1 MQKQGFLETA
11 LKYHAAGLRIIPFW
25 KKDGQTAFP
34 PGGWKQYLTSQTEE
48 DVRALF
54 VAPADGVALLCTGG
68 LEGVD
73 IDVKHDAAGT
83 IAEEYFAHV
92 KTFEGG
98 ENLLKKCLIQKTKS
112 AGYHIIYRAANVE
125 GNQKLAR
132 RKGTQEA
139 VIETRGPGGL
149 LFISPSPGY
158 QVERGDFLQI
168 PEITEEERDILILA
182 ARELDERAEAANGSP
197 APGAPV
203 LNTRQEESAGE
214 DLRPGD
220 DFNRQHD
227 VLDVLEGYGW
237 RVVKRHGGRE
247 YLNRPGNPD
256 QGKVNASI
264 VTTKTGERVFYPF
277 TTATAFNSERCY
289 SAFAVYAIEEH
300 GGRFDD
306 AARALRAKGY
316 GSTSQARSTTRA
328 ADEPGPAKLYGM
340 GESTPEALVLVQDR
354 ESAEAAKAAGLL
366 GVVAID
372 GAALT
377 SKQIAGAIAGG
388 AKRFTLCF
396 GNTPAALEAER
407 QTVEALLRY
416 QEAQEA
422 AFWVFVAQIPG
433 GSLAALLGDE
443 GGIDAARA
451 AMGEAKSAAT
461 YLAEF
466 FGNIRAPE
474 IARQHTGGRLDR
486 DILRPYFKEEI
497 TALWRLLPT
506 SETGYFE
513 HLLSDVLEGYFL
525 TWGEIKHDAQTLRER
540 EAEKRYRQEG
550 AKISETAAA
559 LFREGKQE
567 EAEETLRQIA
577 QARSRAGA
585 GKFAGLLDGQTEEAL
600 REHIRNAPQTLKT
613 SYKLEV
619 DGRRQAL
626 KLPAGGLSIFAARP
640 GHGKSRMLV
649 NLALDIC
656 QNHTGEVYYFTY
668 EESRE
673 RVTLKALNAHL
684 NSDFSGRLYNTNE
697 EALEGYFRGEEGA
710 IREEAGDFETNKTA
724 FFELIRERRL
734 NILFSEMRAESLAEA
749 IRYLHR
755 QRNISAVF
763 VDYIQLLNLENIGR
777 GINNRQEE
785 VKAIC
790 NQLKDVARETG
801 LPLILAAQFNRE
813 VKRAEALDLAA
824 LREAGDIEQ
833 TAALVVGM
841 WNRYQ
846 DLENPAAEMEVK
858 VLKNRGG
865 SPNGR
870 AVWGYDGN
878 RYKVYPDG
886 APTRSQATTSTSQ
899 GAGAT
904 YETAPF

>member
-1 MQKQGFLETA
+1 MKNYLDIA
-11 LKYHAAGLRIIPFW
+11 LQYHAAGLRIIPFW
-25 KKDGQTAFP
+25 KKEGQTAFP

-48 DVRALF
+48 ALRALF
-54 VAPADGVALLCTGG
+54 AAPADGVALLCTGG

-73 IDVKHDAAGT
+73 IDVKHDKAGT

-98 ENLLKKCLIQKTKS
+98 EALLQKCIIQKTKS

-125 GNQKLAR
+125 GNQKLTR
-132 RKGTQEA
+132 RKGSQEA

-182 ARELDERAEAANGSP
+182 ARELDEREEAANVSQ

-203 LNTRQEESAGE
+203 LNSSQESAGD

-247 YLNRPGNPD
+247 YLNRPGNPEPN
-256 QGKVNASI
+256 KVNASI

-316 GSTSQARSTTRA
+316 GSKRTSQATTREA
-328 ADEPGPAKLYGM
+328 AEPGPAKLYGM
-340 GESTPEALVLVQDR
+340 GESTPAALVLVQDR
-354 ESAEAAKAAGLL
+354 ESAQAAQAAGLL

-372 GAALT
+372 GPALT

-396 GNTPAALEAER
+396 GNTPAALDLTR

-416 QEAQEA
+416 QEAEEA

-433 GSLAALLGDE
+433 GSLAALLGDG
-443 GGIDAARA
+443 GGIEGAREA
-451 AMGEAKSAAT
+451 IAGAKSAAS
-461 YLAEF
+461 YFAEF
-466 FGNIRAPE
+466 FADVRAPE
-474 IARQHTGGRLDR
+474 IAREHTGGRLDR
-486 DILRPYFKEEI
+486 DILRPHFKEEI

-506 SETGYFE
+506 SETPYFE
-513 HLLSDVLEGYFL
+513 HLLNPVLEGYFL
-525 TWGEIKHDAQTLRER
+525 TWGEIKHDAKTLRER

-585 GKFAGLLDGQTEEAL
+585 GKFAGLLDSQTEEAL
-600 REHIRNAPQTLKT
+600 REHIRNAPPTLKT

-619 DGRRQAL
+619 DGRSQAL

-684 NSDFSGRLYNTNE
+684 NSDFSGWLYNTNE
-697 EALEGYFRGEEGA
+697 EALEGYFRGEAEA
-710 IREEAGDFETNKTA
+710 IRKEAKDFEKDKTA
-724 FFELIRERRL
+724 FFDLIRERRL

-755 QRNISAVF
+755 QRNVSAVF

-878 RYKVYPDG
+878 RYRVYPE
-886 APTRSQATTSTSQ
+886 ATTSTSQ
-899 GAGAT
+899 GAGGDDGQT
-904 YETAPF
+904 QTFKLKN

>member
-1 MQKQGFLETA
+1 MQKQNYLDTA
-11 LKYHAAGLRIIPFW
+11 LKYHAAGLRIIPFG

-48 DVRALF
+48 EVRALF
-54 VAPADGVALLCTGG
+54 AAPADGVALLCTGG

-73 IDVKHDAAGT
+73 IDVKHDPAGT

-98 ENLLKKCLIQKTKS
+98 EAILKKCLIQKTKS
-112 AGYHIIYRAANVE
+112 AGYHIIYRAGNVE

-132 RKGTQEA
+132 RKGSPEA

-158 QVERGDFLQI
+158 KVERGDFLQI

-203 LNTRQEESAGE
+203 LNNRQEESAGE

-227 VLDVLEGYGW
+227 VLEVLEGYGW
-237 RVVKRHGGRE
+237 RVVKKYGGRE
-247 YLNRPGNPD
+247 FLNRPGNPEPN
-256 QGKVNASI
+256 KVNASI
-264 VTTKTGERVFYPF
+264 VTTKTGERVFFPF

-289 SAFAVYAIEEH
+289 SPFAVYAIEEH

-316 GSTSQARSTTRA
+316 GSERASEATTRA

-416 QEAQEA
+416 QEAQEG

-525 TWGEIKHDAQTLRER
+525 TWGEIKHDAQTLREI
-540 EAEKRYRQEG
+540 EAEKRYRQTA
-550 AKISETAAA
+550 AKISEAAAA
-559 LFREGKQE
+559 LFRDGEK
-567 EAEETLRQIA
+567 EAAEAALREIA
-577 QARSRAGA
+577 KERSRAGA
-585 GKFAGLLDGQTEEAL
+585 GTFAELLEGQTEAAL
-600 REHIRNAPQTLKT
+600 REHIRNAPPTLET
-613 SYKLEV
+613 SYRLEV
-619 DGRRQAL
+619 EGRKTAL

-656 QNHTGEVYYFTY
+656 KKHPGEVYYFTY

-673 RVTLKALNAHL
+673 KVTLKALNTHL
-684 NSDFSGRLYNTNE
+684 NSDFSGTMYDTNE
-697 EALEGYFRGEEGA
+697 EALEGYFKGEGDA
-710 IREEAGDFETNKTA
+710 IRPAAVDFEKDKKE
-724 FFELIRERRL
+724 FFALIEERRL

-749 IRYLHR
+749 IRYLH
-755 QRNISAVF
+755 QRRNVSAVF

-790 NQLKDVARETG
+790 NLLKDVARETG

-813 VKRAEALDLAA
+813 VKSEEALDMAA

-833 TAALVVGM
+833 TAALIVGM
-841 WNRYQ
+841 WNRYK
-846 DLENPAAEMEVK
+846 DENAEAAVVGK
-858 VLKNRGG
+858 ILKNRGG
-865 SPNGR
+865 SPTGR
-870 AVWGYDGN
+870 AVWAYNGN
-878 RYKVYPDG
+878 RYKVYPDAQTG
-886 APTRSQATTSTSQ
+886 GHTTSPA
-899 GAGAT
+899 AGAISMKPP
-904 YETAPF
+904 Y